1 LFLGRIHVHTKKKQK
16 EKKKVQRG
24 GERQD
29 KHRELYFFLLIVNT
43 LQACKRFLLL
53 YIEDAEKQENL
64 NMCSYI
70 LASR

>member
-1 LFLGRIHVHTKKKQK
+1 M
-16 EKKKVQRG
+16 QRG
-24 GERQD
+24 GGRQD

-53 YIEDAEKQENL
+53 YIEDEEKQENL